1 VCFVT
6 VYLHSSPEVCYER
19 IQRRRRA
26 EEITVPLSYL
36 KELHESYEEWLLQA
50 QTPAP
55 VLVIDANKE
64 LDEVRQLCFQNQSYI
79 LGQCNMHSNPV
90 MQSELKKTE

>member
-1 VCFVT
+1 M
-6 VYLHSSPEVCYER
+6 
-19 IQRRRRA
+19 QRRRRP
-26 EEITVPLSYL
+26 EEIAVSLSYL
-36 KELHESYEEWLLQA
+36 KELHEYYEEWLLQA

-79 LGQCNMHSNPV
+79 LGHSKMHFNPV
-90 MQSELKKTE
+90 IQSQLKKM